1 MAVDNP
7 HAAVDEVCLQRRQS
21 VLILLWLTVTHVA
34 VTVGPVPVDYNMVGT
49 HRKTGTC

>member
-1 MAVDNP
+1 M
-7 HAAVDEVCLQRRQS
+7 
-21 VLILLWLTVTHVA
+21 LILLWLTVTHVA